1 MSPENEG
8 WFALILFAS
17 IILMLHILFM
27 EEDKS
32 E

>member
-8 WFALILFAS
+8 WFALILLAA

-27 EEDKS
+27 EEDS